1 MQIIVAF
8 SSRND
13 SISFCD
19 LVRKKG
25 FPATL
30 INTPREL
37 SIGCGL
43 SVSIEDRHI
52 IDIRKQLL
60 ILTPH
65 YRSYMGTFKVNKVGS
80 RSSVIKIHP

>member
-1 MQIIVAF
+1 MQIVVAF

-13 SISFCD
+13 SIAFCD
-19 LVRKKG
+19 LIRKKG

-43 SVSIEDRHI
+43 SVSIEERHN
-52 IDIRKQLL
+52 DVSKQL
-60 ILTPH
+60 IFYTGR
-65 YRSYMGTFKVNKVGS
+65 YYSYIGTFGMNKVGG
-80 RSSVIKIHP
+80 RLAVIKLHP

>member
-1 MQIIVAF
+1 MQVIVAF

-13 SISFCD
+13 SIAFCD

-25 FPATL
+25 YPATL

-43 SVSIEDRHI
+43 SVSIEDRHM
-52 IDIRKQLL
+52 DVSKQV
-60 ILTPH
+60 IVYTAR
-65 YRSYMGTFKVNKVGS
+65 YRSYLGTFSVSKTSVGNM
-80 RSSVIKIHP
+80 VIKM